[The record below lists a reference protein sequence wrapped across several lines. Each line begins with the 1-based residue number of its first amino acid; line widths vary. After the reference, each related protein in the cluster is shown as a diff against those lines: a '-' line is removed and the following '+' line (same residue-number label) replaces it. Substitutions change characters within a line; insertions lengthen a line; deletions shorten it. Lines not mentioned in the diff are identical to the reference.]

1 MQGFINEMLYESRW
15 EAIWV
20 QSSLASNVLYTGK
33 QLCRSVQ
40 IGINLRSLPYA
51 DKEKVLVSVCMELCA
66 QTFKL
71 AVSGFVRL
79 GRTHDRDGS
88 PLSTLPVE
96 CHHECDSGWQ
106 GRGAN
111 VTQVRLIMK
120 LKSSG
125 HICCTS

>member
-51 DKEKVLVSVCMELCA
+51 DKEKVLFAWNYVLRDSSWLFLALC
-66 QTFKL
+66 
-71 AVSGFVRL
+71 V
-79 GRTHDRDGS
+79 
-88 PLSTLPVE
+88 
-96 CHHECDSGWQ
+96 
-106 GRGAN
+106 
-111 VTQVRLIMK
+111 
-120 LKSSG
+120 
-125 HICCTS
+125 